1 MSSLHKTLNKLNHQ
15 LAHNIITKSYY
26 NKTTTIRMQYAG
38 IWKGSVKAPNG
49 TDFRQHDWFNDSD
62 TIDVTTNNLVILS
75 LYSWFAKRNS
85 AMFLSTLTFYKI

>member
-49 TDFRQHDWFNDSD
+49 IGLRQQNSFNDSD
-62 TIDVTTNNLVILS
+62 TIDVDCLCQYVQGIG
-75 LYSWFAKRNS
+75 Y
-85 AMFLSTLTFYKI
+85 